1 MIQVFLKLKRED
13 WLNAYSYTKNR
24 VMKIYL
30 STKNLEI
37 MKKLIMATMVLSV
50 VYQIPSS
57 FSNAIANSNVEVL
70 VQDKMSVK
78 PEDLPEPIKSTLAA
92 GAYASW
98 EVTEAF
104 LITRSDKTQY
114 FEIIVKKGSE
124 MSKINLD
131 KDGRKVE

>member
-1 MIQVFLKLKRED
+1 
-13 WLNAYSYTKNR
+13 
-24 VMKIYL
+24 
-30 STKNLEI
+30 
-37 MKKLIMATMVLSV
+37 MKKLIIAAMAFSMVLLAS
-50 VYQIPSS
+50 PS
-57 FSNAIANSNVEVL
+57 FSNSFAGNNVEFF

-104 LITRSDKTQY
+104 LITKPDKTQF

>member
-1 MIQVFLKLKRED
+1 
-13 WLNAYSYTKNR
+13 
-24 VMKIYL
+24 
-30 STKNLEI
+30 
-37 MKKLIMATMVLSV
+37 MKKLIIAAAGLSMLFLTS
-50 VYQIPSS
+50 IS
-57 FSNAIANSNVEVL
+57 FSKTFANNNVEVL
-70 VQDKMSVK
+70 LQDKMSVK
-78 PEDLPEPIKSTLAA
+78 PEDLPEPIKSTLAG

-104 LITRSDKTQY
+104 LITKPDKTQY

>member
-1 MIQVFLKLKRED
+1 MSSHNRTDRKK
-13 WLNAYSYTKNR
+13 YSSN
-24 VMKIYL
+24 KII
-30 STKNLEI
+30 EI
-37 MKKLIMATMVLSV
+37 MKKLIIAAMILSAV
-50 VYQIPSS
+50 FPVSSS
-57 FSNAIANSNVEVL
+57 FSNSFTIKNVEVL

-78 PEDLPEPIKSTLAA
+78 PEDLPEPVKSTLAA

-104 LITRSDKTQY
+104 LITKPDKTQY